1 MNAATTKNPSL
12 ARRRLLL
19 AAAVVAMLFAGIIYA
34 WSILKVP
41 FAEELGWGVSQL
53 SWNFTFTMCFFCLG
67 GLLGSILSRRLGV
80 KLPTVLAG
88 LLAGGGLILTG
99 RLSGESVLHLYL
111 TYSLMAGLGIGI
123 AYNVIIS
130 TVNAWFPDKK
140 GLCSGC
146 LMMGFGASTLL
157 LGNLASAL
165 FESALGW
172 RATYGALGIS
182 LCAVLVAV
190 GLLLGR
196 PSAETVFPAPKK
208 KTSRKGE
215 DFEAQDMTTLQML
228 RRFTFWRAFLCLI
241 FLTAVGNAVI
251 SFARDLA
258 LSVGA
263 QAGLATTLVGVL
275 AVCNGLGRVITG
287 AVFDAMGRRFT
298 MLAAGVLTILAA
310 GVTLLAVV
318 LSSLPLCIAGLCL
331 SGVSY
336 GTSPTMSSAFTSAFY
351 GQKHFASNFS
361 VTNCNLMGAAAIAT
375 VCNNLMAS
383 SGGYAVPF
391 ILLLAL
397 AVVAFGL
404 NVSIR
409 KP

>member
-1 MNAATTKNPSL
+1 MTASRTAPPS
-12 ARRRLLL
+12 RRLLLL
-19 AAAVVAMLFAGIIYA
+19 AAAVFAMLFAGIIYA

-41 FAEELGWGVSQL
+41 FAEELGWGVSAL
-53 SWNFTFTMCFFCLG
+53 SLNFTLTMCFFCLG
-67 GLLGSILSRRLGV
+67 GLLGSLLSRRFGV
-80 KLPTVLAG
+80 KLPTVAAG

-99 RLSGESVLHLYL
+99 LLSGEQVALLYV
-111 TYSLMAGLGIGI
+111 TYALMAGLGIGI

-130 TVNAWFPDKK
+130 TVNAWFPDRK

-157 LGNLASAL
+157 LGNLAGAL
-165 FESALGW
+165 FESPLGRRGTFVALGC
-172 RATYGALGIS
+172 A
-182 LCAVLVAV
+182 LCAVLVSV
-190 GLLLGR
+190 GLLLRR
-196 PSAETVFPAPKK
+196 PAADTVFPAPKK
-208 KTSRKGE
+208 TARHRSE
-215 DFEAQDMTTLQML
+215 DFEVRDMTTSQML
-228 RRFTFWRAFLCLI
+228 KRFTYWRAFLSLV

-287 AVFDAMGRRFT
+287 AVFDARGRRFT
-298 MLAAGVLTILAA
+298 MLAAHILTVLAA
-310 GVTLLAVV
+310 GVTLTAVA
-318 LSSLPLCIAGLCL
+318 LESLPLCIAGLCL

-336 GTSPTMSSAFTSAFY
+336 GTSPTMSSAFTAAFY

-361 VTNCNLMGAAAIAT
+361 VTNCNLMGAAALAT
-375 VCNNLMAS
+375 VCNHLMAS
-383 SGGYAVPF
+383 TGGYTVPF

-397 AVVAFGL
+397 AVLALGL
-404 NVSIR
+404 NLTVR